1 MIIFDINSKKIEIPA
16 GLGNLE
22 VNIISGST
30 AAGVSSI
37 DGQQGDLT
45 LKTVNGNQLL
55 GSGDIV
61 ISGNP
66 EEIITS
72 AVTVANEYTDT
83 VTSGIAVDLQALSAY
98 TETII
103 VPDMSGYTTTAVTA
117 ELSAATS
124 GIAVNVETLSAA
136 TSGIAVD
143 LQTLSGVTSG
153 ITSDLQ
159 TLQTSAVTSTSI
171 HIIWT
176 GTQAQYD
183 AITYHNPNTLYIVQ

>member
-1 MIIFDINSKKIEIPA
+1 MIIFDKDTKTLDVPV

-22 VNIISGST
+22 INIVSGST
-30 AAGVSSI
+30 PAAAGVNSI
-37 DGQQGDLT
+37 NGQQGDLT

-61 ISGNP
+61 ISENP

-83 VTSGIAVDLQALSAY
+83 VTSGIAA
-98 TETII
+98 
-103 VPDMSGYTTTAVTA
+103 
-117 ELSAATS
+117 
-124 GIAVNVETLSAA
+124 NVETLSAA
-136 TSGIAVD
+136 TSGVD
-143 LQTLSGVTSG
+143 IGLQTLSGVTSG
-153 ITSDLQ
+153 ISSDLQ

-183 AITYHNPNTLYIVQ
+183 AITTKDPNTLYFINNN